1 MALISLDNVSK
12 IYPKGTRPALDDI
25 NLDIER
31 GDFVF
36 LVGASGSGK
45 TTLLSL
51 LLREEEATNGE
62 IRVAGNDLRRITNR
76 QVPQYRRSL
85 GFVFQDYKLL
95 NNKTVWENV
104 AFALEVIGT
113 RRSTIKSLVPKVLDT
128 VGLTGKE
135 KNYPHEL
142 SGGEQQRVAIAR
154 AYVNHPQ
161 ILLADEPTGN
171 LDPTTSLGI
180 MEVLDA
186 INRTGTTIVM
196 ATHNEE
202 IVNSMR
208 KRVVELHNGKI
219 VRDEAHGSYDSALF
233 FPDAEV
239 EAKSDTAHHV
249 LAAATKAIEGSDEPS
264 EGIARLANSV
274 HSGRTGRYGETFAPL
289 EDTLTWA
296 RAFRWTS
303 RPPPWKAPR
312 RSTRSRTS
320 PPRPP
325 RLPIRPCHPPPSR
338 RPRRSRPHRRPTS
351 SPPPSS
357 LLTSSPPTS
366 SPPQTKHPTINP
378 LRARRS
384 KGDHMRARFIL
395 SETWA
400 NLTRNLSML
409 LSLTL
414 VTFISFLFIGASVLT
429 QAQITKAKGDWYD
442 KVEVVVWLC
451 PDGTS
456 QSANCA
462 SGKSPSANE
471 ITALQKT
478 IRDELNDVVS
488 NIDYVSKQDF
498 YDSTF
503 TKQYPNGEFQG
514 RTLTADDMQ
523 DSLWLKLKDPT
534 KYQVVSEVLSGKEGV
549 EDVTD
554 QRQIFDPVFAVLNRA
569 TAVTAVLA
577 GVMVVVA
584 ILLTGTTIR
593 MSAASRRTETE
604 IMRYVGASNWT
615 IRLPFILEG
624 AIASLIGS
632 VLSCLMLSAIV
643 NVFITGWLA
652 KSITWIPYV
661 NQLTVLVISPFLV
674 VGAILL
680 SIIASTISLRRYL
693 RA

>member
-1 MALISLDNVSK
+1 
-12 IYPKGTRPALDDI
+12 
-25 NLDIER
+25 
-31 GDFVF
+31 
-36 LVGASGSGK
+36 
-45 TTLLSL
+45 
-51 LLREEEATNGE
+51 
-62 IRVAGNDLRRITNR
+62 
-76 QVPQYRRSL
+76 
-85 GFVFQDYKLL
+85 
-95 NNKTVWENV
+95 
-104 AFALEVIGT
+104 
-113 RRSTIKSLVPKVLDT
+113 
-128 VGLTGKE
+128 
-135 KNYPHEL
+135 
-142 SGGEQQRVAIAR
+142 
-154 AYVNHPQ
+154 
-161 ILLADEPTGN
+161 
-171 LDPTTSLGI
+171 
-180 MEVLDA
+180 
-186 INRTGTTIVM
+186 
-196 ATHNEE
+196 
-202 IVNSMR
+202 
-208 KRVVELHNGKI
+208 
-219 VRDEAHGSYDSALF
+219 
-233 FPDAEV
+233 
-239 EAKSDTAHHV
+239 
-249 LAAATKAIEGSDEPS
+249 
-264 EGIARLANSV
+264 
-274 HSGRTGRYGETFAPL
+274 
-289 EDTLTWA
+289 
-296 RAFRWTS
+296 
-303 RPPPWKAPR
+303 
-312 RSTRSRTS
+312 
-320 PPRPP
+320 
-325 RLPIRPCHPPPSR
+325 
-338 RPRRSRPHRRPTS
+338 
-351 SPPPSS
+351 
-357 LLTSSPPTS
+357 
-366 SPPQTKHPTINP
+366 
-378 LRARRS
+378 
-384 KGDHMRARFIL
+384 MRARFIL

-569 TAVTAVLA
+569 
-577 GVMVVVA
+577 
-584 ILLTGTTIR
+584 
-593 MSAASRRTETE
+593 
-604 IMRYVGASNWT
+604 
-615 IRLPFILEG
+615 
-624 AIASLIGS
+624 IASLIGS

-643 NVFITGWLA
+643 NVFVTGWLA
-652 KSITWIPYV
+652 KSVTWIPYV